1 MSYFAFTSNKGR
13 YMTNTTTS
21 IFNSFVH
28 QPTGCQAKALFL
40 IEEFLEKP
48 QSCEVFVLRG
58 SAGTEL

>member
-1 MSYFAFTSNKGR
+1 
-13 YMTNTTTS
+13 MTNTTTS

-28 QPTGCQAKALFL
+28 QPTECQAKALFL

-48 QSCEVFVLRG
+48 QSCKAFVLRG